1 MIGLFCRSAIILDT
15 PDGSSYISPIK
26 ERSLTDSD
34 LEKGDYQQMSLP
46 LSNVRILD
54 LTLIMAGPYCTL
66 ILGDLGAEV
75 IKIEKPG
82 IGESSRE
89 MPPHFFEDQSAYFI
103 AMNRNKKSMTLDL
116 KSEAGKKIFYDLA
129 RVSDVVIDNFRPGVV
144 GKLGMDFE
152 SLKKI
157 NPRIICCSISG
168 YGQTGPFK
176 DRPAFDLVIQARGG
190 IMSYTGE
197 PGQMPVR
204 MGAPMGDLS
213 GGVFASQGILAAL
226 YQREKTG
233 RGQRVDI
240 SLVDCQTSLLT
251 YRAQFYLVGKEIAR
265 PVGSGHVSAHPIR
278 AFLTKTFSIVID
290 ANTESIFAELCEAI
304 GKPDMS
310 SDKKFNSRESRL
322 KNKEELYTILEK
334 AFLEK
339 TGEEW
344 LEILEKRIPIAPI
357 NTIDK
362 ALSDPQTL
370 SRNMVVDVE
379 YENNKKL
386 KIIGNPIKMS
396 EIEHETFKRPPYLGE
411 HNEEILTGILNY
423 SPEQVKELK
432 NQKVI

>member
-1 MIGLFCRSAIILDT
+1 MPT
-15 PDGSSYISPIK
+15 NEGSDQ
-26 ERSLTDSD
+26 TM
-34 LEKGDYQQMSLP
+34 GLP
-46 LSNVRILD
+46 LSGVRILD

-82 IGESSRE
+82 LGESSRQ
-89 MPPHFFEDQSAYFI
+89 MPPHFFEGQSAYFI

-116 KSEAGKKIFYDLA
+116 KSDAGKRIFYDLA
-129 RVSDVVIDNFRPGVV
+129 RKSDVVIENFRPGVV
-144 GKLGMDFE
+144 KKLGIDFDT
-152 SLKKI
+152 LKQM

-168 YGQTGPFK
+168 YGQTGPFR

-213 GGVFASQGILAAL
+213 GGLFASQGILAAL
-226 YQREKTG
+226 YQREQTG

-251 YRAQFYLVGKEIAR
+251 YRAQFYLVGKEIAQ

-278 AFLTKTFSIVID
+278 AFRTRTFDVVID

-304 GKPDMS
+304 GKPEMS
-310 SDKKFNSRESRL
+310 QDEKFNSRHHRL
-322 KNKEELYTILEK
+322 ENKEELYAILEE
-334 AFLEK
+334 AFLSK

-362 ALSDPQTL
+362 ALVDPQTL
-370 SRNMVVDVE
+370 SRNMVVEVD
-379 YENNKKL
+379 YGDNKIL
-386 KIIGNPIKMS
+386 NIVGNPIKLS
-396 EIEHETFKRPPYLGE
+396 EVEQEVFKRPPYLGE
-411 HNEEILTGILNY
+411 HTEEILRELLNY
-423 SPEQVKELK
+423 SPEQIKAIK
-432 NQKVI
+432 NGKVV

>member
-1 MIGLFCRSAIILDT
+1 
-15 PDGSSYISPIK
+15 
-26 ERSLTDSD
+26 
-34 LEKGDYQQMSLP
+34 MSLP
-46 LSNVRILD
+46 LSGVRILD

-89 MPPHFFEDQSAYFI
+89 MPPHFFEGQSAYFI

-116 KSEAGKKIFYDLA
+116 KSEAGKRIFYDLA
-129 RVSDVVIDNFRPGVV
+129 RKSDVVIDNFRPGVV
-144 GKLGMDFE
+144 KKLGVDFDT
-152 SLKKI
+152 LKTM

-168 YGQTGPFK
+168 YGQTGPFR

-213 GGVFASQGILAAL
+213 GGVFAAHGILAAL

-233 RGQRVDI
+233 RGQRIDI

-251 YRAQFYLVGKEIAR
+251 YRAQFYLVGNEIAR

-278 AFLTKTFSIVID
+278 AFRTKTFDVVID
-290 ANTESIFAELCEAI
+290 ANTESIFAELCDAI
-304 GKPDMS
+304 GKPGMAQDG
-310 SDKKFNSRESRL
+310 KFNSRENRL
-322 KNKEELYTILEK
+322 KNKEELYAILEE
-334 AFLEK
+334 AFLGK

-344 LEILEKRIPIAPI
+344 LSLLEKRIPIAPI

-362 ALSDPQTL
+362 ALADPQTL
-370 SRNMVVDVE
+370 SRNMVVEVE
-379 YENNKKL
+379 YGNNKKL
-386 KIIGNPIKMS
+386 KVLGNPIKMS
-396 EIEHETFKRPPYLGE
+396 EVDEEVFKRPPYLGE
-411 HNEEILTGILNY
+411 HTEEILRELLNY
-423 SPEQVKELK
+423 SPEQIEDSKSG
-432 NQKVI
+432 KVI

>member
-1 MIGLFCRSAIILDT
+1 
-15 PDGSSYISPIK
+15 
-26 ERSLTDSD
+26 
-34 LEKGDYQQMSLP
+34 MSLP
-46 LSNVRILD
+46 LSGIRILD

-89 MPPHFFEDQSAYFI
+89 MPPHFFEGQSAYFI

-116 KSEAGKKIFYDLA
+116 KSEAGKRIFYDLA
-129 RVSDVVIDNFRPGVV
+129 RKSDVVIDNFRPGVV
-144 GKLGMDFE
+144 KKLGVDFDT
-152 SLKKI
+152 LKTL
-157 NPRIICCSISG
+157 NPRIICCSVSG
-168 YGQTGPFK
+168 YGQTGPFR

-213 GGVFASQGILAAL
+213 GGLFASQGILAAL

-233 RGQRVDI
+233 RGQRIDI

-251 YRAQFYLVGKEIAR
+251 YRAQFFLVGKEIAR

-278 AFLTKTFSIVID
+278 AFRTKTFDVVID
-290 ANTESIFAELCEAI
+290 ANTESIFAELCDAI
-304 GKPDMS
+304 GRPEMAQDE
-310 SDKKFNSRESRL
+310 KFNSRENRL
-322 KNKEELYTILEK
+322 KNKEKLYAILEK
-334 AFLEK
+334 AFLTR

-344 LEILEKRIPIAPI
+344 LEALEKRIPIAPI

-362 ALSDPQTL
+362 ALADPQTL
-370 SRNMVVDVE
+370 SRNMVVQVE

-386 KIIGNPIKMS
+386 NIVGNPIKMS
-396 EIEHETFKRPPYLGE
+396 EVEQEVFTRPPYLGE
-411 HNEEILTGILNY
+411 HTEEILRELLNY
-423 SPEQVKELK
+423 SPDQIEDIKK
-432 NQKVI
+432 GKVV

>member
-1 MIGLFCRSAIILDT
+1 
-15 PDGSSYISPIK
+15 
-26 ERSLTDSD
+26 
-34 LEKGDYQQMSLP
+34 MSLP
-46 LSNVRILD
+46 LSGVRILD

-89 MPPHFFEDQSAYFI
+89 MPPHFFAGQSAYFI

-116 KSEAGKKIFYDLA
+116 KSEAGKRIFIDLA
-129 RVSDVVIDNFRPGVV
+129 RKSDVVIDNFRPGVV
-144 GKLGMDFE
+144 KKLGIDFAA
-152 SLKKI
+152 LKTI

-168 YGQTGPFK
+168 YGQTGPFR

-197 PGQMPVR
+197 EGRMPVR

-233 RGQRVDI
+233 RGQQIDI

-251 YRAQFYLVGKEIAR
+251 YRAQFYLTGKEIAR

-278 AFLTKTFSIVID
+278 AFRTKTFDVVID
-290 ANTESIFAELCEAI
+290 ANTESIFAELCDAI
-304 GKPDMS
+304 GRPEMAQDG
-310 SDKKFNSRESRL
+310 KFNSREARL
-322 KNKEELYTILEK
+322 KNKEELYAILEE
-334 AFLEK
+334 AFLGK

-344 LEILEKRIPIAPI
+344 LEVLEKRIPIAPI

-362 ALSDPQTL
+362 ALADPQTL
-370 SRNMVVDVE
+370 SRNMVVEVE
-379 YENNKKL
+379 YPDNKKL
-386 KIIGNPIKMS
+386 RIVGNPIKMS
-396 EIEHETFKRPPYLGE
+396 EVDEEVFRRPPYLGE
-411 HNEEILTGILNY
+411 HTEEILRDLLQY
-423 SPEQVKELK
+423 PPERIEAIKTE
-432 NQKVI
+432 KVV